1 MHGVAW
7 IQGLLSVVGVTQAVG
22 CGPGATGLQR

>member
-7 IQGLLSVVGVTQAVG
+7 IQGLLSVVGVTQKAG
-22 CGPGATGLQR
+22 MQAGATGLQR